1 MKKFLNSLIIIFVFM
16 FIGIVNVSAI
26 NITGP
31 DTAKAG
37 GNINLSFSDATIS
50 TSPNYDSMYE
60 FSYDNED
67 KVETRTSVVGFS
79 GSTQLAFS
87 TSSGSATYK
96 LKNSKENYTITF
108 TIRDKNSG
116 EIKSKSVKVSANITE
131 SSSHQTTTTTT
142 TQAPKSN
149 NANLKSIV
157 VKTSDDIVVNL
168 SPTFSP
174 SVYEYE
180 ASVASDVKAVNVEAI
195 MEDSKANLVISNNVN
210 DELIA
215 GENNK
220 ITITVTAEDGT
231 KKQYVVNVKREAL
244 TADATL
250 SSLTI
255 KEYKDFEF
263 KSDKFN
269 YVIKVKNN
277 VNKLTLDYTLS
288 DENAMAKVDGNKD
301 LKDGSKVKITVT
313 AQDGTKKV
321 YTLEISKETEEK
333 KETNDV
339 VVEKNPL
346 IIMGLSIIAFGL
358 IGGIVYVIKK

>member
-1 MKKFLNSLIIIFVFM
+1 MNKFLSYIYILFIFI
-16 FIGIVNVSAI
+16 FIGVINVGAAEIKKENGNNYKFSWSNLEFSSNSDYGVECSNAQ
-26 NITGP
+26 ITG
-31 DTAKAG
+31 
-37 GNINLSFSDATIS
+37 GNTTVQKINTIGEIIEQHK
-50 TSPNYDSMYE
+50 T
-60 FSYDNED
+60 
-67 KVETRTSVVGFS
+67 GFV
-79 GSTQLAFS
+79 
-87 TSSGSATYK
+87 
-96 LKNSKENYTITF
+96 TF
-108 TIRDKNSG
+108 TPTVTSG
-116 EIKSKSVKVSANITE
+116 TIKCKIYKDDTGKQEITSAEITLGTTTSKQE
-131 SSSHQTTTTTT
+131 QTTTTTT

-180 ASVASDVKAVNVEAI
+180 ASVASDVKTVNVEAI

-220 ITITVTAEDGT
+220 ITITVTAENGT
-231 KKQYVVNVKREAL
+231 KKQYVVNIKREAL

-333 KETNDV
+333 KEANDV
-339 VVEKNPL
+339 VAEKNPL

>member
-16 FIGIVNVSAI
+16 FIGIVNIKAVDASIKKESNNKYTFSWNGVENYSNYLLKYNNATLTEAS
-26 NITGP
+26 NIE
-31 DTAKAG
+31 
-37 GNINLSFSDATIS
+37 
-50 TSPNYDSMYE
+50 TSGELRS
-60 FSYDNED
+60 
-67 KVETRTSVVGFS
+67 
-79 GSTQLAFS
+79 
-87 TSSGSATYK
+87 SSGMVTFQPSIT
-96 LKNSKENYTITF
+96 SGTITF
-108 TIRDKNSG
+108 SIVKNDIG
-116 EIKSKSVKVSANITE
+116 NDVLISKSIDFGTTTSKQE
-131 SSSHQTTTTTT
+131 QTTTTTT

-168 SPTFSP
+168 SPTFLP

-180 ASVASDVKAVNVEAI
+180 ASVASDVKTVNVEAI

-231 KKQYVVNVKREAL
+231 KKQYVVNIKREAL

-277 VNKLTLDYTLS
+277 INKLTLDYTLS
-288 DENAMAKVDGNKD
+288 DENAMAKVEGNKD

-339 VVEKNPL
+339 VAEKNPL